1 MFDPRRVVCMNAEP
15 ATTDVQLFDQTAG
28 EGIARYP
35 VSDDESVVEAVLG
48 AFGLVAER
56 RDDGEVLYDFVDPD
70 ALNGLFAGNGRP
82 TVSAELWGHPVV
94 VTPEAVTVYER
105 N

>member
-1 MFDPRRVVCMNAEP
+1 M
-15 ATTDVQLFDQTAG
+15 ATTGVQLIDQPPR

-35 VSDDESVVEAVLG
+35 IDGDESAAEAVLA
-48 AFGLVAER
+48 AFGMIAGR
-56 RDDGEVLYDFVDPD
+56 HGDDEVLYEFVDPD
-70 ALNGLFAGNGRP
+70 ALNRLFGGNGAP
-82 TVSAELWGHPVV
+82 TVSATLWGHPVV

>member
-1 MFDPRRVVCMNAEP
+1 M
-15 ATTDVQLFDQTAG
+15 ATTGVQLIDQNIG

-35 VSDDESVVEAVLG
+35 ISDDETVSEAVLG

-70 ALNGLFAGNGRP
+70 ALDQLFGGNGAP

-94 VTPEAVTVYER
+94 VTADAVTVYER

>member
-1 MFDPRRVVCMNAEP
+1 MSAG
-15 ATTDVQLFDQTAG
+15 TTTTGVQLIDQNTG

-35 VSDDESVVEAVLG
+35 ISDDESVVEAVLG

-70 ALNGLFAGNGRP
+70 ALEGLFAGNGTP
-82 TVSAELWGHPVV
+82 VVSAELWGHPVV
-94 VTPEAVTVYER
+94 VTPEMVTVYER